1 MSNKKHKDWDW
12 KIKREENKRALSLE
26 KREKKEEKKRSRVI
40 IHHYPPHQEK
50 KGHSDTSKD
59 TTNEWHDTC
68 RLKKITNK
76 HMWKGKKIPKCMSY
90 FLSFLKAWMYLWST
104 ALFFYIYQEQI
115 SIFNIV
121 KFFEKMKKT
130 LVNSFKFC
138 WLQQ

>member
-68 RLKKITNK
+68 RLK
-76 HMWKGKKIPKCMSY
+76 
-90 FLSFLKAWMYLWST
+90 
-104 ALFFYIYQEQI
+104 
-115 SIFNIV
+115 
-121 KFFEKMKKT
+121 
-130 LVNSFKFC
+130 
-138 WLQQ
+138 